1 MKDGV
6 IADFEVT
13 KSMLKYFIA
22 KSHEKITLVRP
33 RIIICVPFGIT
44 QVERRA
50 VRESAQSAGAREVF
64 LIEEPMAAAIGAGL
78 PITEPSGNMI
88 VDIGGGT
95 TEVAVI
101 SLGGIVYSQSVRVAG
116 DKFDEAIV
124 NYIKRQYNLLIGERT
139 AEQIKIEIGN
149 AFPFDEVKYCEVK
162 GRDLVVGSP
171 KTVTVSSDEI
181 REALVDQVNIVVD
194 AVKQALE
201 RTPPELAADIVD
213 KGIVLAGGGS
223 LLANFD
229 ILIRERTGLPVM
241 YAEDPLK
248 CVVIGSGK
256 VLDQLDLLK
265 SLTID

>member
-1 MKDGV
+1 M
-6 IADFEVT
+6 T
-13 KSMLKYFIA
+13 
-22 KSHEKITLVRP
+22 H
-33 RIIICVPFGIT
+33 
-44 QVERRA
+44 
-50 VRESAQSAGAREVF
+50 
-64 LIEEPMAAAIGAGL
+64 
-78 PITEPSGNMI
+78 
-88 VDIGGGT
+88 
-95 TEVAVI
+95 
-101 SLGGIVYSQSVRVAG
+101 
-116 DKFDEAIV
+116 
-124 NYIKRQYNLLIGERT
+124 QYNILIGDST
-139 AEQIKIEIGN
+139 AEQIKIEIGK
-149 AFPFDEVKYCEVK
+149 AFPFDEVRYAEVK

-213 KGIVLAGGGS
+213 KGIVLAGGRS
-223 LLANFD
+223 MLANFD

>member
-1 MKDGV
+1 M
-6 IADFEVT
+6 
-13 KSMLKYFIA
+13 
-22 KSHEKITLVRP
+22 
-33 RIIICVPFGIT
+33 
-44 QVERRA
+44 
-50 VRESAQSAGAREVF
+50 
-64 LIEEPMAAAIGAGL
+64 IG
-78 PITEPSGNMI
+78 
-88 VDIGGGT
+88 D
-95 TEVAVI
+95 
-101 SLGGIVYSQSVRVAG
+101 
-116 DKFDEAIV
+116 
-124 NYIKRQYNLLIGERT
+124 RT
-139 AEQIKIEIGN
+139 AEHIKIEIGN
-149 AFPFDEVKYCEVK
+149 AFPFDEVKYTEVK

-171 KTVTVSSDEI
+171 KTITVSSDEI

-223 LLANFD
+223 MLANFD
-229 ILIRERTGLPVM
+229 VLIRERTGLPVM

>member
-1 MKDGV
+1 M
-6 IADFEVT
+6 
-13 KSMLKYFIA
+13 
-22 KSHEKITLVRP
+22 
-33 RIIICVPFGIT
+33 
-44 QVERRA
+44 
-50 VRESAQSAGAREVF
+50 
-64 LIEEPMAAAIGAGL
+64 
-78 PITEPSGNMI
+78 
-88 VDIGGGT
+88 
-95 TEVAVI
+95 
-101 SLGGIVYSQSVRVAG
+101 
-116 DKFDEAIV
+116 
-124 NYIKRQYNLLIGERT
+124 
-139 AEQIKIEIGN
+139 
-149 AFPFDEVKYCEVK
+149 K

-265 SLTID
+265 SLTIDWIEFDLYSKFTFGVWFFLLAFRIRHAHGN